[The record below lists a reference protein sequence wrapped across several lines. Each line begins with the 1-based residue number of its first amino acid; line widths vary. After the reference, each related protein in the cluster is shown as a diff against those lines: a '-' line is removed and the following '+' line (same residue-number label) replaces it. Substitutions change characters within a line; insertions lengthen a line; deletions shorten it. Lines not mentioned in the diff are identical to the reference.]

1 MMINRPPV
9 LLDTSVWVDAL
20 RGRTATVVEAVGD
33 LLREDRVVRCDVV
46 GAELRVGLRDRESRK
61 VLDLFNAVP
70 NVPVDSA
77 DWESAGDLGAHLR
90 ERGVTLPLTDLL
102 VAQVCLRHKFELFSL
117 DAHFQHIDGLKLR
130 RA

>member
-1 MMINRPPV
+1 MSDRPQV

-20 RGRTATVVEAVGD
+20 RGRTAAVVEAVGD

-46 GAELRVGLRDRESRK
+46 GAELRVGLRDRERSK

-77 DWESAGDLGAHLR
+77 DWESAGDLGASMR

-102 VAQVCLRHKFELFSL
+102 VAQVCLRHEFELFSL
-117 DAHFQHIDGLKLR
+117 DAHFQHIEGLKLR
-130 RA
+130 RG